1 MFSHI
6 QIQHMNFGKSAENY
20 ILFAYSH
27 YSLDIFLIPLFQF
40 YIKIITYCLIIINLV
55 LITKLNNY

>member
-6 QIQHMNFGKSAENY
+6 QIQHMNSDKSAENY

-27 YSLDIFLIPLFQF
+27 YSLDSYTSLFQF
-40 YIKIITYCLIIINLV
+40 YIKIITYCLITLNLV
-55 LITKLNNY
+55 LITKFNNY

>member
-6 QIQHMNFGKSAENY
+6 QIQHMNSDKSAENY

-27 YSLDIFLIPLFQF
+27 YSLDSYTSISILHQNYNILFN
-40 YIKIITYCLIIINLV
+40 YIKFGT
-55 LITKLNNY
+55 NYKI